1 MKPRLADL
9 ITFSAVARHQ
19 SFKKASVE
27 LGVSPSA
34 ISHSIRQLEEQLQL
48 RLVNRTTRSVSLTQV
63 GLKLFENL
71 APAIK
76 GIDEAVEGIMPF
88 RESPTG
94 SLKITAARQAA
105 RLFLSKLCTD
115 FVREYPKISGELFAE
130 DRLLNITQ
138 DGMDAGVRLGHVV
151 SENMIAVPVSP
162 SLRFA
167 VVASPDYLQRSG
179 HSAPRKPQD
188 LLKHDCVAF
197 RFPTSER
204 AYSWEFEKNADVIR
218 IDVNSN
224 MAVDDMDVALDAVL
238 NSAGIGYF
246 HEEQIQAL
254 VQAGKLVRLLEDWLP
269 ERPGFFLYYPS
280 TKNRSFAFKTFLA
293 FLKANVQS
301 K

>member
-1 MKPRLADL
+1 
-9 ITFSAVARHQ
+9 
-19 SFKKASVE
+19 
-27 LGVSPSA
+27 
-34 ISHSIRQLEEQLQL
+34 
-48 RLVNRTTRSVSLTQV
+48 
-63 GLKLFENL
+63 
-71 APAIK
+71 
-76 GIDEAVEGIMPF
+76 
-88 RESPTG
+88 
-94 SLKITAARQAA
+94 
-105 RLFLSKLCTD
+105 
-115 FVREYPKISGELFAE
+115 VREYPNISVELFAE

-238 NSAGIGYF
+238 NSAGIGYWCGCWRTGSRSGPVF
-246 HEEQIQAL
+246 SCITPAPKI
-254 VQAGKLVRLLEDWLP
+254 ARSP
-269 ERPGFFLYYPS
+269 SRPFS
-280 TKNRSFAFKTFLA
+280 RS
-293 FLKANVQS
+293 
-301 K
+301 